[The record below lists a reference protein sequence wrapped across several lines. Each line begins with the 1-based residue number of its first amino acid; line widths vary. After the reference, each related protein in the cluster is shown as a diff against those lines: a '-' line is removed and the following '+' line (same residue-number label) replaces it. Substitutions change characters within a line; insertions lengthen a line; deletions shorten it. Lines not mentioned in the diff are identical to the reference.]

1 MLFQLHRI
9 LETFSALFA
18 LEGFFVCMFSQVLIV
33 FPFIRITV
41 VTLAAF
47 VHHTT
52 VGTLMFYQVAFMGEV
67 LFTKR
72 SLAFVFPCLAMAN
85 HVMV

>member
-1 MLFQLHRI
+1 MSFQLHRI
-9 LETFSALFA
+9 LETFSTLFA

-33 FPFIRITV
+33 VPFIGVTV

-47 VHHTT
+47 VHYTT
-52 VGTLMFYQVAFMGEV
+52 LGALMFYQVTFMGEV

-72 SLAFVFPCLAMAN
+72 FLAFVFPCFAMAN